1 MLRLLLSNVRWNA
14 LVLNLLI
21 LAASAINYG
30 SGSSLRRHTQEFDSD
45 YGNLQS
51 PLMTPLMEEQTII
64 GGVPAKEG
72 EFPFFVVFEG
82 STLCGYVA
90 MTLAVES

>member
-1 MLRLLLSNVRWNA
+1 
-14 LVLNLLI
+14 
-21 LAASAINYG
+21 
-30 SGSSLRRHTQEFDSD
+30 
-45 YGNLQS
+45 
-51 PLMTPLMEEQTII
+51 MTPLMEEQTII

-90 MTLAVES
+90 MTLAVESWISRVV